1 MRFSRLLKYS
11 VLLII
16 IYLIVYRML
25 DNNVFQINHKH
36 SELISNDDPDTL
48 EFIEENNMRKQMIS
62 DQCRAFIQ
70 ESRGQQRLIART
82 VQQRRPRAQMFTVV
96 PRKK

>member
-1 MRFSRLLKYS
+1 MKYS

-36 SELISNDDPDTL
+36 SELISNDDLDTL